1 MIFIAL
7 FINKRKHTPFDLDQR
22 LPSQCNL
29 SNIRGQRS
37 SLGFESSFLE
47 SELARIQRCT
57 LGAGGGG
64 YGGTKERK
72 IAFGRFPPCLPAIH
86 AGRPGLLSSADVRSM
101 LGAGYRD
108 MQKSDTAPASCHRE
122 KPAWL
127 PAVLRRSAKEGGQ
140 GREQSAPATGQRGW
154 RHRAPGRPRPGPPVR
169 SARASGGEN
178 PVTASPSAFQPE
190 LPLVSFLGDVHLLPT
205 CFFFLAPKILLPPMG
220 STRSLLL
227 TLA

>member
-72 IAFGRFPPCLPAIH
+72 IAFGRFPRAFPPSTRAALDFSLPQ
-86 AGRPGLLSSADVRSM
+86 M
-101 LGAGYRD
+101 LGLCSALATGTCGSRTRLRPAVIERSRRGFL
-108 MQKSDTAPASCHRE
+108 QSRGGAQRTAARVGSSLPRPRAREGGGTEPQGGHARAPA
-122 KPAWL
+122 
-127 PAVLRRSAKEGGQ
+127 
-140 GREQSAPATGQRGW
+140 
-154 RHRAPGRPRPGPPVR
+154 R